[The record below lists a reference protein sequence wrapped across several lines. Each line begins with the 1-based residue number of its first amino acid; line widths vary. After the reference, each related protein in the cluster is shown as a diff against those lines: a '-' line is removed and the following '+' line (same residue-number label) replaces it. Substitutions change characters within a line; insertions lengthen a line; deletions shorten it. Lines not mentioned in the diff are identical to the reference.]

1 MWRSRLPNPGS
12 RCCAGL
18 ARILSALL
26 LVTAYA
32 VLTPSQAQAKC
43 SRGGPEIGIGIGVP
57 GFGTVHLNPEECNEE
72 ATQAPKPKKPPA
84 KKVARPAV
92 VKITAPVPKTTKA
105 APRKEVSRT
114 TKSRS
119 KKPSVA
125 AAAEPKPKAKSV
137 ASKPKAK
144 SVAKRSRNTTSPAS
158 EPPPKAIATEKPKQ
172 PAPQPDKTGQS
183 DLLAAKDA
191 ALKLLQQAALP
202 LPQAA
207 SERLRTAIEATTQ
220 SLAEALKQN
229 SLEIIQART
238 EILAGLLEEA
248 GKPENQALQPSIQIG
263 GQSRSGEAAEATQL
277 PAAAPGERR
286 VALVIGNS
294 AYRNA
299 TELANPRSDAK
310 LISATLAGLGFDVIE
325 GEDLDKAGMEGKVR
339 EFAIKQSDADVS
351 LFFYAGHGMQVAGR
365 NYLVP
370 IDAKLEDS
378 TAIDFETI
386 QLDSVLG
393 YMTGPKKVAIA
404 LLDACRDNPLS
415 RRFANVVG
423 ASRSS
428 AIGRGLAMP
437 SMLGGGLLIGF
448 ATAPGEIALDGADR
462 NSPFTKA
469 LSKYLP
475 VKGLEIQQLMTEV
488 KADVYESTHGEQS
501 PWHNSDLRQTFFL
514 KP

>member
-1 MWRSRLPNPGS
+1 M
-12 RCCAGL
+12 
-18 ARILSALL
+18 
-26 LVTAYA
+26 
-32 VLTPSQAQAKC
+32 
-43 SRGGPEIGIGIGVP
+43 
-57 GFGTVHLNPEECNEE
+57 
-72 ATQAPKPKKPPA
+72 
-84 KKVARPAV
+84 
-92 VKITAPVPKTTKA
+92 
-105 APRKEVSRT
+105 
-114 TKSRS
+114 
-119 KKPSVA
+119 
-125 AAAEPKPKAKSV
+125 
-137 ASKPKAK
+137 
-144 SVAKRSRNTTSPAS
+144 
-158 EPPPKAIATEKPKQ
+158 Q

-202 LPQAA
+202 LPQAT

-229 SLEIIQART
+229 SLAIIQART

-263 GQSRSGEAAEATQL
+263 GQSRSGEAAAATQL

-351 LFFYAGHGMQVAGR
+351 LFFYAGHGMQVAGH

-488 KADVYESTHGEQS
+488 KADVYESTHGE
-501 PWHNSDLRQTFFL
+501 
-514 KP
+514 